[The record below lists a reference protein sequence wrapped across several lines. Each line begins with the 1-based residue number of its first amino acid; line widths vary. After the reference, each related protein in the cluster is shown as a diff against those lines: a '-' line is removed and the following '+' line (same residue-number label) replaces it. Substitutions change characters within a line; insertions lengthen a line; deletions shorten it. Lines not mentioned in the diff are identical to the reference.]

1 VVATLSMMVTPPL
14 MGLAQLDIFGF
25 LTGPEGRALGANLIG
40 SMLLDLIN
48 ALIGALF
55 QVAL

>member
-1 VVATLSMMVTPPL
+1 MVATLSMMVTPPL